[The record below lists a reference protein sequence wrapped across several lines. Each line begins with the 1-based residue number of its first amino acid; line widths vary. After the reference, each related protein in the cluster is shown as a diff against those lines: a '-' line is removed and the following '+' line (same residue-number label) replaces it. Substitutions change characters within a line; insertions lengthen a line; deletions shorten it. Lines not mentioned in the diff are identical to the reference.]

1 MTRVIP
7 AIALLAVLLLLCAA
21 PAHAQSAPTAVH
33 ACVNN
38 SSGTIH
44 IVAATAT
51 CSSNEI
57 ALAWNVTGPQGPAG
71 PVGPTGPQGPAGP
84 QGATGPQGP
93 QGSTGAL
100 GPQGPAGPSGPTNVF
115 GLTVNLI
122 GAGIGTVTSLDVSN
136 CSNDGDNI
144 NVDCTEVYP
153 TGTVVTLIATPGPD
167 STFAFWSPA
176 ECDVPQLEQ
185 PTCVVSL
192 DASRSVIAQFD
203 SSSRR

>member
-21 PAHAQSAPTAVH
+21 PAHAQSAPTVH

-51 CSSNEI
+51 CSNNEI

-84 QGATGPQGP
+84 QGATGP
-93 QGSTGAL
+93 
-100 GPQGPAGPSGPTNVF
+100 AGPSGPTNVF

-122 GAGIGTVTSLDVSN
+122 GAGIGTVTSLDGIN

>member
-21 PAHAQSAPTAVH
+21 PAHAQSAPTVH

-51 CSSNEI
+51 CSNNEI

-84 QGATGPQGP
+84 QGATGP
-93 QGSTGAL
+93 
-100 GPQGPAGPSGPTNVF
+100 AGPSGPTNVF

-122 GAGIGTVTSLDVSN
+122 GAGIGTVTSLAGIN
-136 CSNDGDNI
+136 WSNDGDNI

-203 SSSRR
+203 STLRR

>member
-1 MTRVIP
+1 
-7 AIALLAVLLLLCAA
+7 
-21 PAHAQSAPTAVH
+21 
-33 ACVNN
+33 
-38 SSGTIH
+38 
-44 IVAATAT
+44 
-51 CSSNEI
+51 
-57 ALAWNVTGPQGPAG
+57 
-71 PVGPTGPQGPAGP
+71 
-84 QGATGPQGP
+84 
-93 QGSTGAL
+93 
-100 GPQGPAGPSGPTNVF
+100 
-115 GLTVNLI
+115 VNLI